1 MKLNTVLTLATVY
14 MLTFVL
20 SVYTLGEHFVTG
32 TLFILSPL
40 MMIWMVLRILKD
52 DYKETKT
59 FEGYFY
65 GDENIKRVKVKN

>member
-14 MLTFVL
+14 MLSFVL
-20 SVYTLGEHFVTG
+20 SVYTLGEHFITG

-40 MMIWMVLRILKD
+40 MMIWLVIRVLKD
-52 DYKETKT
+52 NYIETKT

-65 GDENIKRVKVKN
+65 ADENIERVKLKN